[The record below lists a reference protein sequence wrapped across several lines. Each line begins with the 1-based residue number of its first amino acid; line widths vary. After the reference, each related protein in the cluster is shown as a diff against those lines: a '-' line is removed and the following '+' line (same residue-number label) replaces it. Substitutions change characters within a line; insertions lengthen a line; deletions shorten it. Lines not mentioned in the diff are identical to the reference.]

1 MNAFTNAPS
10 TWDYIPRALAVLISR
25 LCTADSAILVVFRG
39 SLLLYYTLLVEYCCT
54 SSISG
59 ICTAGTAKYWQYLV
73 RLVLRVL
80 RIHEVVPKYSHYA
93 QYAGSMKYISTIC
106 LCTAVSHF
114 TADSIH
120 CSRIVPRM
128 GVEENYFRGGELEY
142 LEHWQYFGSI
152 CCEHSKYRRVQHPS
166 IPTTSDVCAAGT
178 VCCARDFVL
187 LIILPV
193 RAVFGPS
200 VLVLLMYSQ
209 YSQYYGLQYYS
220 ITLSTRATQYM
231 YSILRAYLENLL
243 RRRMLLSLLL
253 LLLPL
258 WRLCR

>member
-1 MNAFTNAPS
+1 MLPVPGSIEKYFRQK
-10 TWDYIPRALAVLISR
+10 ILRRPRVLAVLISR
-25 LCTADSAILVVFRG
+25 LCTADSAILVVFQG
-39 SLLLYYTLLVEYCCT
+39 SLLLYYILLVEYCCT

-59 ICTAGTAKYWQYLV
+59 ICTAGTAKYRQYLV

-200 VLVLLMYSQ
+200 VLVLLILPVRAVFRTPLTRV
-209 YSQYYGLQYYS
+209 LQY
-220 ITLSTRATQYM
+220 TQHQQYPE
-231 YSILRAYLENLL
+231 YRT
-243 RRRMLLSLLL
+243 
-253 LLLPL
+253 P
-258 WRLCR
+258 